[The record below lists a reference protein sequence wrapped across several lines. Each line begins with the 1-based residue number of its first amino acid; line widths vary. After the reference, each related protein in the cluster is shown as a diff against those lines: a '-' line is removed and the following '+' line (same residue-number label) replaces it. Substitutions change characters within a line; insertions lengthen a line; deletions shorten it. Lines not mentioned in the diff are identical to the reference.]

1 MADIHSE
8 NTAEAAV
15 EAARVAL
22 IARQNDRFRTT
33 WGADFTVPGQI
44 VMTRGV
50 AALSHEAQVAIMVAV
65 MQFSEFTED
74 NDPYGTHD
82 FGIFTVA
89 EGEREVRLY
98 WKIDLHEE
106 ITFSSPFLSVQ
117 RWFGSSIMLTPV
129 ASTCIRWACCPN
141 QISVHVPGMEPPW
154 LGPNFY
160 RVCEDHQSSRSLNHP
175 ALRVILKFQYP
186 VLHLRLQN
194 RARRDKSRFHISPQS
209 HDELAGKSHNGDFL
223 SHSRA
228 FSRVFSEPARECALR
243 LIPQPAPRQFDPE
256 GARRSVSS
264 FADTLASFD
273 ITTGIRAGR
282 QAKVRRQV
290 SPVLELSPE
299 HLCGQEHRTVS
310 SNTAK
315 PFEQHG
321 LLVFRKPLRFSR
333 KGFVAF
339 LRQSLDHLVRQFQA
353 FERANDLAHEL
364 IGERAAIGSFEAL
377 QFLAP
382 CDHRWIDMPDALQR
396 EEGTNA
402 IDVASALAHQPLALS
417 VKAFGVF
424 FSNGRDAHSSE
435 CLSITG
441 TVVLQQNDH
450 AFGVDSIRFD
460 PAGSAVHEKAGRIQ
474 DQGFDPFVGQ
484 QPLQP
489 ETIVSSFEADDRS
502 LIRPEELTRLRNG
515 PSNQINQSCRIKPV
529 QTHGFDLGQLRRI
542 KRHKPFRFAQING
555 DKAGRRNRWCHHL
568 GNLPFCESAPNL
580 SGSRNLLHGNFYDA
594 GYEFGS
600 DDCADTTKTR
610 RVLTILLPEEY

>member
-1 MADIHSE
+1 MSMTVQPQPDRPDPTLIAVQNDAFRKLACFGVPPAQPIQGRMHVTRSLME
-8 NTAEAAV
+8 AGDGFMAEAVKA
-15 EAARVAL
+15 
-22 IARQNDRFRTT
+22 T
-33 WGADFTVPGQI
+33 G
-44 VMTRGV
+44 
-50 AALSHEAQVAIMVAV
+50 
-65 MQFSEFTED
+65 EFATFEPE
-74 NDPYGTHD
+74 NDPEGWHD
-82 FGIFTVA
+82 FGAVEIRGETVF
-89 EGEREVRLY
+89 

-194 RARRDKSRFHISPQS
+194 RARRDKSRFHISPQG

-223 SHSRA
+223 SHSRV

-353 FERANDLAHEL
+353 FERAHDLAHEL
-364 IGERAAIGSFEAL
+364 IGERAAIGSFEAI

-450 AFGVDSIRFD
+450 AFGVDAIRFD

-474 DQGFDPFVGQ
+474 NQGFDPFAGQ

-502 LIRPEELTRLRNG
+502 LMRPAKLTRLRNG
-515 PSNQINQSCRIKPV
+515 RSNQINQSCRIKPV

-580 SGSRNLLHGNFYDA
+580 SGSRNLLHGNFYEA
-594 GYEFGS
+594 GS
-600 DDCADTTKTR
+600 DFRYGAETPDNPATTM
-610 RVLTILLPEEY
+610 RVLTIMLACDW

>member
-1 MADIHSE
+1 MTLQPQPDRPNPTVIAAQNDAFRKLACLGVPPAQPIQGRMHVTRSLME
-8 NTAEAAV
+8 TDDGFMAEAVKA
-15 EAARVAL
+15 
-22 IARQNDRFRTT
+22 T
-33 WGADFTVPGQI
+33 G
-44 VMTRGV
+44 
-50 AALSHEAQVAIMVAV
+50 
-65 MQFSEFTED
+65 EFATFEPE
-74 NDPYGTHD
+74 NDPEGWHD
-82 FGIFTVA
+82 FGAVEIRGETVF
-89 EGEREVRLY
+89 

-194 RARRDKSRFHISPQS
+194 RARRDKSRFHISPQG
-209 HDELAGKSHNGDFL
+209 HNELAGKSHDGDFL

-228 FSRVFSEPARECALR
+228 FGGVFPEPARKGALW

-339 LRQSLDHLVRQFQA
+339 FRQSLDHLVRQFQA
-353 FERANDLAHEL
+353 FERAHDLAHEL
-364 IGERAAIGSFEAL
+364 IGERAAIGSFEAI

-382 CDHRWIDMPDALQR
+382 CDHRWIDMPDALKGEQ
-396 EEGTNA
+396 GTNA
-402 IDVASALAHQPLALS
+402 IYVASAFAHQPFAFSVEALGIF
-417 VKAFGVF
+417 FG
-424 FSNGRDAHSSE
+424 NGWNTHRAE
-435 CLSITG
+435 RLSITG
-441 TVVLQQNDH
+441 AIVLQQNDH
-450 AFGVDSIRFD
+450 TFGVDAICFD
-460 PAGSAVHEKAGRIQ
+460 PAGSAVHEEARRIH
-474 DQGFDPFVGQ
+474 DQRLDPFVGQ
-484 QPLQP
+484 KPLKP
-489 ETIVSSFEADDRS
+489 ETVVPGLKANDRS
-502 LIRPEELTRLRNG
+502 LIRSAKLRRRRDG
-515 PSNQINQSCRIKPV
+515 RSNQIDQSRRVKPV
-529 QTHGFDLGQLRRI
+529 QTHRLDLGQMRRI
-542 KRHKPFRFAQING
+542 KRNQPFRFAQING

-568 GNLPFCESAPNL
+568 GNLLSFDCAPNL
-580 SGSRNLLHGNFYDA
+580 SAKRDLLHGNFYEAD
-594 GYEFGS
+594 S
-600 DDCADTTKTR
+600 DFRYGAETPDNPATTM
-610 RVLTILLPEEY
+610 RVLTIMLARDW

>member
-1 MADIHSE
+1 MTITAQPQTDRPDPSVIAAQNDAFRKFACLGVPPVQPIQGRMHVTRSLME
-8 NTAEAAV
+8 AGDGFMAEAVKA
-15 EAARVAL
+15 
-22 IARQNDRFRTT
+22 T
-33 WGADFTVPGQI
+33 G
-44 VMTRGV
+44 
-50 AALSHEAQVAIMVAV
+50 
-65 MQFSEFTED
+65 EFAMFEPE
-74 NDPYGTHD
+74 NDPEGWHD
-82 FGIFTVA
+82 FGAVEIRGETVF
-89 EGEREVRLY
+89 

-106 ITFSSPFLSVQ
+106 ITFSSPFRLVQ
-117 RWFGSSIMLTPV
+117 RWFGSSNMLTPV

-223 SHSRA
+223 SHPWA
-228 FSRVFSEPARECALR
+228 FSSVFSEPARECALW
-243 LIPQPAPRQFDPE
+243 LIPQPAPRQLDPE
-256 GARRSVSS
+256 GSRRSIAS
-264 FADTLASFD
+264 FADPLASFHV
-273 ITTGIRAGR
+273 TAGIGAGR
-282 QAKVRRQV
+282 QTKIGRQV
-290 SPVLELSPE
+290 PPVLELSPE

-315 PFEQHG
+315 PFEQHCLFVLG
-321 LLVFRKPLRFSR
+321 ELFRFSC
-333 KGFVAF
+333 KSFVAF
-339 LRQSLDHLVRQFQA
+339 LGQSLDHLVRQFQA
-353 FERANDLAHEL
+353 FERSHDLAHEL

-382 CDHRWIDMPDALQR
+382 CDHRWIDMPDALQG

-417 VKAFGVF
+417 MEAFGVF
-424 FSNGRDAHSSE
+424 FSNGRDAHSAE
-435 CLSITG
+435 CLSITE

-450 AFGVDSIRFD
+450 AFGVDAIRFD
-460 PAGSAVHEKAGRIQ
+460 PARFAVHEKAGRIHNQ
-474 DQGFDPFVGQ
+474 SLDPFVGQ

-489 ETIVSSFEADDRS
+489 ETIVSSFEANDRP
-502 LIRPEELTRLRNG
+502 LIRPAKLNRLRNG
-515 PSNQINQSCRIKPV
+515 RSNQINQSCRIKPV

-555 DKAGRRNRWCHHL
+555 DKAGCRNGWRHHL
-568 GNLPFCESAPNL
+568 GNLLLFEFAPNL
-580 SGSRNLLHGNFYDA
+580 SDQRDLLHGNFYEAD
-594 GYEFGS
+594 S
-600 DDCADTTKTR
+600 DFRYGAEAPDNPATTM
-610 RVLTILLPEEY
+610 RVLTIMLARDW